1 MHITRTNDKYYVV
14 HKQVNQSQTSHLGR
28 CTLQAHGTEVLVSQR
43 VKDQIS
49 MVCRVFQPQMMRVS
63 EICDPDCQCCAVPN
77 STCLVGL
84 KVVLLCSH
92 GTLAA
97 SQNSGN
103 CDRPITS
110 AYEFWSASS
119 WRRLPSRVFGN
130 SWCSSTSRQTDRPF
144 HKSGQDPFPSSFGR
158 NGCKFWQRG
167 FAVEGNQNAEKKSVS
182 TYAGAEKGWG
192 TQ

>member
-1 MHITRTNDKYYVV
+1 MQQRYIICHISYIMIRRMVYNIYAYITSTNDKYYVV

-49 MVCRVFQPQMMRVS
+49 MVCRIFQPQMMSVS
-63 EICDPDCQCCAVPN
+63 EIRDPDCQYCAVPD

-103 CDRPITS
+103 CDRPIIS
-110 AYEFWSASS
+110 AYEF
-119 WRRLPSRVFGN
+119 LKRVKPKN
-130 SWCSSTSRQTDRPF
+130 
-144 HKSGQDPFPSSFGR
+144 
-158 NGCKFWQRG
+158 
-167 FAVEGNQNAEKKSVS
+167 FAIKGVS
-182 TYAGAEKGWG
+182 EFMMMLLNK
-192 TQ
+192 QVN